1 MTKEN
6 LLELVENTFG
16 DYGLKTVSRTDVNK
30 SAYVP
35 NIPQKRVFE
44 AANIDP
50 MDRGEIIVKELFS
63 NRPLTISYYATLREG
78 ANRTPEPRMGLT
90 DLINYMSV
98 GDEILFTRD
107 ENTIFIYNLSNL
119 ESLDNNESENE
130 ELIYSQINIDLL
142 RTRAS
147 SINTRPNQES
157 RTINSYPRNNILR
170 TYIKER
176 SNYSCEMPTCDYI
189 GFEKENGQRY
199 IEVHHVQP
207 LSEGGE
213 DSIENAA
220 ALCPTCHRKLHYAE
234 NKEEMKIELLDFIN
248 TLN

>member
-6 LLELVENTFG
+6 LLELVENIFG
-16 DYGLKTVSRTDVNK
+16 NYGLKTVSRTDINK

-35 NIPQKRVFE
+35 NMPQKRVFE

-50 MDRGEIIVKELFS
+50 MDRSEIVVKELFT

-90 DLINYMSV
+90 DLITYMSV

-119 ESLDNNESENE
+119 EDLDNNESENE
-130 ELIYSQINIDLL
+130 ESLCSQINIDLL
-142 RTRAS
+142 RDRAS
-147 SINTRPNQES
+147 NINTRPNQES
-157 RTINSYPRNNILR
+157 RTINSYPRNSILR
-170 TYIKER
+170 AYIKER
-176 SNYSCEMPTCDYI
+176 SNYSCEMPNCDYV
-189 GFEKENGQRY
+189 GFEKENGQKY
-199 IEVHHVQP
+199 IEVHHVEP
-207 LSEGGE
+207 LFEGGE
-213 DSIENAA
+213 DSMQNTA

-234 NKEEMKIELLDFIN
+234 NKEEMKVELLSFIS
-248 TLN
+248 TLG